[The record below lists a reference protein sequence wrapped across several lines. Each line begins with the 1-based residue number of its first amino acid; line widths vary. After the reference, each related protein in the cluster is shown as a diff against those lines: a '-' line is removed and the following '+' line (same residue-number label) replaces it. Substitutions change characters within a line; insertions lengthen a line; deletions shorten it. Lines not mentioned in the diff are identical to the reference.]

1 METKRTRLYLGESSH
16 THRCAVCETDIPCDS
31 PEDPQ
36 GCMVSALT
44 CGNCDDISQTFPS
57 TGYGDYEPDDG
68 FMPQDSDAD
77 DSYRDQ
83 DTADSF
89 EATLQ
94 DNGHRIEDY
103 DAIDFF
109 DPTQEGDRPEDEEWF
124 PEAQTKPEN
133 PSTSPARR
141 GGWKKKGRGKR

>member
-1 METKRTRLYLGESSH
+1 METKRTPLYLGESSH
-16 THRCAVCETDIPCDS
+16 THRCAVCETDIPCES

-44 CGNCDDISQTFPS
+44 CGDC
-57 TGYGDYEPDDG
+57 DG

-77 DSYRDQ
+77 DTYRDQ

-109 DPTQEGDRPEDEEWF
+109 ESMLQGNDHSDEEWF

>member
-1 METKRTRLYLGESSH
+1 MTTKLSLGTTSH
-16 THRCAVCETDIPCDS
+16 SHRCVICEAEIPCDN
-31 PEDPQ
+31 PEDAQ
-36 GCMVSALT
+36 DCLVSALT
-44 CGNCDDISQTFPS
+44 CGNCDDIFQTLPS
-57 TGYGDYEPDDG
+57 TGFGDYEPDDG
-68 FMPQDSDAD
+68 FMPQDSGAD
-77 DSYRDQ
+77 DTYRDQ

-103 DAIDFF
+103 DAVGFF
-109 DPTQEGDRPEDEEWF
+109 ESMLQGNDHSDEEWF

>member
-1 METKRTRLYLGESSH
+1 METKRTPLYLGESSH

-36 GCMVSALT
+36 GCMVNALT
-44 CGNCDDISQTFPS
+44 CGDCDDISQTLPS
-57 TGYGDYEPDDG
+57 TGSGDYEPDDG

-77 DSYRDQ
+77 NTYRDQ

-89 EATLQ
+89 EDLLQ
-94 DNGHRIEDY
+94 GDDHRIEDY
-103 DAIDFF
+103 DAVGFF
-109 DPTQEGDRPEDEEWF
+109 ESMLQGNDHSDEEWF